1 MPSLVVCPASL
12 VYNWK
17 REIETYTS
25 ELSVAIIAG
34 TVEERSD
41 KISRSL
47 DKDIWV
53 TSYDLLKRDISLYE
67 GIHFANEIIDE
78 AQYIKNHNTQAS
90 QSVRLVESDFRL
102 ALTGTPI
109 ENHLSELW
117 SIMDYLMPGFL
128 LCFAGDL
135 FMGLHNRHVKKQYLL
150 LGTLLFLLGHICFIS
165 YLYTLSGFTPY
176 DLILPTLGVIGV
188 LVLKK
193 IPSFFLGKFAYAG
206 MIYAIFVCT
215 MAGKS
220 IQVLWTHPG
229 AKGICLALGGI
240 FFLTSDVLIA
250 PLYFK
255 KKRAWAVHGLNIGTY
270 YLAMFFI
277 AVSVLF

>member
-1 MPSLVVCPASL
+1 MKAVIISFVA
-12 VYNWK
+12 
-17 REIETYTS
+17 
-25 ELSVAIIAG
+25 VAIAFVPLIY
-34 TVEERSD
+34 T
-41 KISRSL
+41 
-47 DKDIWV
+47 
-53 TSYDLLKRDISLYE
+53 LLKREYRKYYVPAKMFNSAVFIVNLSVMSVIS
-67 GIHFANEIIDE
+67 GNRE
-78 AQYIKNHNTQAS
+78 AFT
-90 QSVRLVESDFRL
+90 
-102 ALTGTPI
+102 
-109 ENHLSELW
+109 
-117 SIMDYLMPGFL
+117 YLMPGFF
-128 LCFAGDL
+128 LCFVGDL
-135 FMGLHNRHVKKQYLL
+135 FMGLHNKYVKKRYLL
-150 LGTLLFLLGHICFIS
+150 LGTLLFLLGHVCFIS

-176 DLILPTLGVIGV
+176 DLILPVLGVIGV
-188 LVLKK
+188 LVLKR

-220 IQVLWTHPG
+220 IQVLWVNPG
-229 AKGICLALGGI
+229 SKGLCLALGGI